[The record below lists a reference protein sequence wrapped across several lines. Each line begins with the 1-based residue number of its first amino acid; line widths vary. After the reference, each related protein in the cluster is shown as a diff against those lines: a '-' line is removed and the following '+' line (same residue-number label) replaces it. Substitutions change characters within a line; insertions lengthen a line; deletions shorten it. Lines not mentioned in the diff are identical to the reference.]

1 MSHRGRIAP
10 SFFTSKDYRRVFS
23 GQPAGSAVARL
34 PGDAERPLWRKGA
47 KIMSRSRLIL
57 HPSDFSPAS
66 RPAFAQAIAA
76 AKEQRAQL
84 LVVHVLAI
92 MMPTT
97 AADGYVSPRTYDDL
111 MKSAQTDA
119 QRRLNALV
127 ATAKTARVRATGLL
141 LEGIAAEQIVR
152 VARARRAAM
161 IVMGTHGR
169 TGLAKLFLG
178 SVAERVV
185 GSAPCPVMTVK
196 AKR

>member
-1 MSHRGRIAP
+1 
-10 SFFTSKDYRRVFS
+10 
-23 GQPAGSAVARL
+23 
-34 PGDAERPLWRKGA
+34 
-47 KIMSRSRLIL
+47 MSRPRLIL

-92 MMPTT
+92 VMPM
-97 AADGYVSPRTYDDL
+97 AGDGYVYPQTYDDL
-111 MKSAQTDA
+111 MKSARTDA
-119 QRRLNALV
+119 LRRLNALV
-127 ATAKTARVRATGLL
+127 VTAKKARVRATGLL

-152 VARARRAAM
+152 AARARRAAM

>member
-1 MSHRGRIAP
+1 
-10 SFFTSKDYRRVFS
+10 
-23 GQPAGSAVARL
+23 
-34 PGDAERPLWRKGA
+34 
-47 KIMSRSRLIL
+47 LIL

-76 AKEQRAQL
+76 AKEHRAQL

-92 MMPTT
+92 AMPMM
-97 AADGYVSPRTYDDL
+97 ADGYVSPRIYDDL
-111 MKSAQTDA
+111 MKSAQAEA
-119 QRRLNALV
+119 QRRLDALV
-127 ATAKTARVRATGLL
+127 GSAKKAGVRATGLL

-152 VARARRAAM
+152 AARGRRAGM
-161 IVMGTHGR
+161 VVMGTHGR

-185 GSAPCPVMTVK
+185 GSAPCPVMTVR